1 MEARATDA
9 VRYGAFDSAHGREHF
24 LPGCTSTAAAAGCAP
39 TRGLQESQA
48 PRSGKVQVLWF
59 LRRSRSPG
67 LPLPCQPRPGK
78 PGKPPTLATG
88 SLPHCPH
95 PSHGTLHCTTLHS
108 LGSHGA
114 RNPGFPATRPPG
126 VLGLGGGSTNP
137 GVLHGAA
144 QSRLCALATGQ
155 GRGETATFPRLLPP
169 KARCNFMVLTLSR
182 PCGVQLLHQ
191 QMGDRTLCP
200 PWRFKVAQVRSPS
213 RAGHNDA

>member
-1 MEARATDA
+1 MMEARATDV
-9 VRYGAFDSAHGREHF
+9 VRDGTFDGADGREPFAHQQ
-24 LPGCTSTAAAAGCAP
+24 LAAPCKSRRHPGRVRFKFVGSCAA
-39 TRGLQESQA
+39 
-48 PRSGKVQVLWF
+48 
-59 LRRSRSPG
+59 PG
-67 LPLPCQPRPGK
+67 LRGSLCPASHALASLANP
-78 PGKPPTLATG
+78 LATG

-155 GRGETATFPRLLPP
+155 GRGETATFPRLLPA

-191 QMGDRTLCP
+191 QVGDRALCP

-213 RAGHNDA
+213 RAGHNNA